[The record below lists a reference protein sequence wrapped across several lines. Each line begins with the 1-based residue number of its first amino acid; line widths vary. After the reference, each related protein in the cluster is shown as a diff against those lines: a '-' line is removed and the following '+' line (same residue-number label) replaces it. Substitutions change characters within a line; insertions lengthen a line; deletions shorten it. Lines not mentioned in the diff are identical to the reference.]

1 MLRRTLPAQAL
12 VEFAVVLPVLL
23 LLVGGAIDFGRLFY
37 TRVSIENAAKEGA
50 FFGASHPRC
59 DVSQSSCADPSN
71 VKWHVE
77 NEALAANPVTTTV
90 ECIRAGSGVPLVNCA
105 EDDSYRVTVEHRFLL
120 VTPILS
126 GLFGSGVDLT
136 TSATARVLNP
146 GFDPAATPAPTPT
159 PTPTPVPTATPPGS
173 CQVPNFS
180 GTRANGADATWTAA
194 GFSGAVTKLGAGN
207 FTIVGQSLGG
217 GGLQPCTSS
226 ITVSDAPV
234 ATPTPTP
241 APTPTGTATPTPTP
255 TPACVL
261 VPNVVG
267 GTPTNADSAIR
278 AAGLVPIGVGDL
290 TTGQKNNVASQAPTA
305 GTCVASGSSVT
316 YHYRPN

>member
-1 MLRRTLPAQAL
+1 
-12 VEFAVVLPVLL
+12 VLPVLL

-207 FTIVGQSLGG
+207 FTIVGQSLRRRR
-217 GGLQPCTSS
+217 PA
-226 ITVSDAPV
+226 TVHLVDHRQRCSRRHADSH
-234 ATPTPTP
+234 
-241 APTPTGTATPTPTP
+241 TGTDADRHRHADSHADSQLRRRPVSLCRTS
-255 TPACVL
+255 
-261 VPNVVG
+261 VG